1 MSPTQTLFSIF
12 CFQARSKAFGGPLAQ
27 SCVSRPVSRLSPLS
41 DVTNSQ
47 RARLGFDKVQGGR
60 AGGGGGGLAGTGGGA
75 QEGAPKRVEFVRE
88 YAMGMGEEGGG
99 SPASVAGST
108 VGFVGA

>member
-1 MSPTQTLFSIF
+1 MLLTQTLFSNF

-41 DVTNSQ
+41 DLTNSQ

-60 AGGGGGGLAGTGGGA
+60 AGGGGGGA
-75 QEGAPKRVEFVRE
+75 QEGAPTRVEFVWE
-88 YAMGMGEEGGG
+88 SAMGMREEGGG